1 MPLHQSPSCTRILSC
16 STSSE
21 TCWSCSG
28 PTAPFASTASRWGMM
43 GTLSCFPPCGTD
55 FLLALL
61 LHLFCFF
68 FFFDLPVQTQLP
80 VWSWCRRCLCL
91 ATSLT
96 QPSWSP
102 SLWPLCAQKL
112 VLHWKPHSRYRNTN
126 PQTHTHTR
134 CILTQPLEASCYACP
149 SQGVH
154 GRKHHVESGW
164 PADHAAERPFGS
176 TGTRQGDTCQQQ
188 EGGEMLLLVFQL

>member
-126 PQTHTHTR
+126 PRTHRHTHTHAVFSLSHWKLHVTR
-134 CILTQPLEASCYACP
+134 VPLKACMA
-149 SQGVH
+149 
-154 GRKHHVESGW
+154 ESIMLNLAGQLIMLQRDRSGPQVRDKET
-164 PADHAAERPFGS
+164 PANNKKVVR
-176 TGTRQGDTCQQQ
+176 CCC
-188 EGGEMLLLVFQL
+188 